1 MGVFDD
7 KKFDELDWLSQA
19 TEPIEASINHLLAKF
34 PDEIDIDFKT
44 LSSAMQVGWRNI
56 RITKSELIERY
67 VRRNISADMFPKTS
81 EEKNMLYNCFDFEKR
96 ILDGKVSI
104 VKTKNTFD
112 NKELE
117 KIFGLHGIEKLTFL
131 NIDQTKFSRANEVME
146 ILGKCD
152 EGLTSK
158 SSRTKR
164 RGLMVRLREIMS
176 KNEWNLR
183 DVELANQVG
192 LWIIDYIQD
201 GNVAAFRDLCRL
213 KVMTHKGLP
222 IYSME
227 TME

>member
-1 MGVFDD
+1 
-7 KKFDELDWLSQA
+7 
-19 TEPIEASINHLLAKF
+19 
-34 PDEIDIDFKT
+34 
-44 LSSAMQVGWRNI
+44 
-56 RITKSELIERY
+56 
-67 VRRNISADMFPKTS
+67 
-81 EEKNMLYNCFDFEKR
+81 
-96 ILDGKVSI
+96 
-104 VKTKNTFD
+104 
-112 NKELE
+112 
-117 KIFGLHGIEKLTFL
+117 
-131 NIDQTKFSRANEVME
+131 ME